1 MWTPRLLHKKAW
13 IYREGDGQLSQGTEE
28 TKRLGGGCRLCSI
41 LNGKAWTV
49 NVLNPEKYLS

>member
-28 TKRLGGGCRLCSI
+28 TKRLGGVSI
-41 LNGKAWTV
+41 
-49 NVLNPEKYLS
+49 VLHSEWKSVDCKCA